1 MNGVVAREYFYREL
15 SWSHNKV
22 PYAFILIRGYTSGG
36 FLESPGN
43 VSGLTPNITCFYLL
57 TSCIIFKAIKNSILN
72 ANKIACQG
80 SVITATSR
88 NGPVSNCNS
97 TQYILGYN
105 LGQNKMEQ
113 QIAISPSPSPCPHPT
128 KSRMKPREGQKRTIF
143 PILIFWGD
151 GGGLGFPL
159 IFSKIVGRITHLR
172 VIRYKN
178 VRHLESR
185 KLSSCVSL
193 SQVHGRYITII
204 VYELPTCF

>member
-151 GGGLGFPL
+151 GG
-159 IFSKIVGRITHLR
+159 V
-172 VIRYKN
+172 
-178 VRHLESR
+178 
-185 KLSSCVSL
+185 
-193 SQVHGRYITII
+193 
-204 VYELPTCF
+204 

>member
-1 MNGVVAREYFYREL
+1 MNGFVAREYFYREL

-113 QIAISPSPSPCPHPT
+113 QIAISPSPLPLPPPNQIKDEAARRAKTHH
-128 KSRMKPREGQKRTIF
+128 F
-143 PILIFWGD
+143 PNFDFLG
-151 GGGLGFPL
+151 GMGGLGFPL

-185 KLSSCVSL
+185 KLSYPL
-193 SQVHGRYITII
+193 A
-204 VYELPTCF
+204 

>member
-1 MNGVVAREYFYREL
+1 MNGFVAREYFYREL

-22 PYAFILIRGYTSGG
+22 AYAFILIRGYTSGG

-80 SVITATSR
+80 SVITGTSR

-113 QIAISPSPSPCPHPT
+113 QIPISPSPLPPPPHP
-128 KSRMKPREGQKRTIF
+128 
-143 PILIFWGD
+143 LA
-151 GGGLGFPL
+151 
-159 IFSKIVGRITHLR
+159 
-172 VIRYKN
+172 
-178 VRHLESR
+178 
-185 KLSSCVSL
+185 
-193 SQVHGRYITII
+193 
-204 VYELPTCF
+204 PTQPNQG